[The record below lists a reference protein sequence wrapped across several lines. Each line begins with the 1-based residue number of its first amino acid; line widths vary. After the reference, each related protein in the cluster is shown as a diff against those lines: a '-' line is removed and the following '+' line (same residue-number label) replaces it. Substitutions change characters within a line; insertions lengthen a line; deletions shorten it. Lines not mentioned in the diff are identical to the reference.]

1 MEPKNEPDN
10 NNLPE
15 GNTDDTMQV
24 AGNTGAGE
32 GTPEDTAAVGS
43 AYEATIERQQETINT
58 LLSRIDSLNAQISD
72 YVRSTGSRADEGAD
86 PDDNGSAT
94 APVIPED
101 YVYLKDL
108 GREIGKR
115 DR

>member
-1 MEPKNEPDN
+1 MDPNTEPNN

-15 GNTDDTMQV
+15 GNIDDNITV
-24 AGNTGAGE
+24 TGNAGAGE
-32 GTPEDTAAVGS
+32 NPEDTAAGN
-43 AYEATIERQQETINT
+43 AYEHTIEQQQETINT
-58 LLSRIDSLNAQISD
+58 LLGRIDSLNAQIAD
-72 YVRSTGSRADEGAD
+72 YVRSTGSRADEGVN
-86 PDDNGSAT
+86 PDDNGSDT

-115 DR
+115 

>member
-15 GNTDDTMQV
+15 GNTDDNMQL
-24 AGNTGAGE
+24 TGSAAAGE
-32 GTPEDTAAVGS
+32 GTPEDTAAGN
-43 AYEATIERQQETINT
+43 AYEHTIERQQETINT
-58 LLSRIDSLNAQISD
+58 LLGRIDSLNAQIAD

-86 PDDNGSAT
+86 PDDNGSAS

-115 DR
+115 